1 MTPTQLYLTAA
12 FSLLIIGAMLASFCV
27 WIGVFSNFR
36 SILSWSGWRRDNHS
50 SRIGLVDLI
59 ACFFCIV
66 LAQGLVLYTLEAV
79 TGQDLFELRKARPP
93 VGAPNDPVRA
103 PNAAVAPE
111 PASVGATLTRESL
124 PSHILA
130 DEVPAKVSQG
140 SQPLLDTSTSS
151 LAASASNVEQ
161 DLQGESEKPQVE
173 VVDSVSTASDVRSEN
188 DNEASQVDSAN
199 PEAAKKG
206 GATETPSWLTPYLT
220 LALLLGALLS
230 ILVLLLR
237 TRTSPVQLGLVNRE
251 LFRDLWIGALVFLWV
266 TPLVMVVAAVV
277 NNLLGVE
284 YQHPVV
290 DAMKENPYM
299 LPSLFFGAVVCAPIW
314 EEYAFRGLLIGWFD
328 SIRQSG
334 GNPLKILLGAGN
346 QIADREESSAY
357 APWWPAILSGVFFG
371 GAHFGYGV
379 SWVPLMVLGIVLGRL
394 YQVRRSIVPCVV
406 VHGLFNSLSMV
417 GLAVEIL
424 VRKG

>member
-1 MTPTQLYLTAA
+1 MTSTQLYLTAA

-36 SILSWSGWRRDNHS
+36 SILDWSGWERDNHT

-79 TGQDLFELRKARPP
+79 TGQDLFKPGKARPP

-103 PNAAVAPE
+103 PSDAVAPG
-111 PASVGATLTRESL
+111 PASLTAFL
-124 PSHILA
+124 
-130 DEVPAKVSQG
+130 
-140 SQPLLDTSTSS
+140 
-151 LAASASNVEQ
+151 SNVEQ
-161 DLQGESEKPQVE
+161 DFQGEIEKPRVA
-173 VVDSVSTASDVRSEN
+173 VVDSVSTASDVGSEF
-188 DNEASQVDSAN
+188 DNEASQVDSGK
-199 PEAAKKG
+199 PVAAEKG
-206 GATETPSWLTPYLT
+206 DATETPSWLTPYLT

-237 TRTSPVQLGLVNRE
+237 TRASPVQLGLVNRE
-251 LFRDLWIGALVFLWV
+251 LFRDLWIGALVFLLV
-266 TPLVMVVAAVV
+266 TPLVMVVASVV
-277 NNLLGVE
+277 NKLLGVE

-328 SIRQSG
+328 SLRQSG
-334 GNPLKILLGAGN
+334 GNPLKIFLGAGN
-346 QIADREESSAY
+346 RVADREEVSAY
-357 APWWPAILSGVFFG
+357 APWWPAILSGIFFG

-406 VHGLFNSLSMV
+406 VHGLFNSLSML
-417 GLAVEIL
+417 GLAVEVL

>member
-1 MTPTQLYLTAA
+1 MNPTQLYLTAA

-36 SILSWSGWRRDNHS
+36 SILSWSGWKRDDHA

-66 LAQGLVLYTLEAV
+66 LAQGLVLYTLETV
-79 TGQDLFELRKARPP
+79 TGQDLFKLEKARPP
-93 VGAPNDPVRA
+93 VGAPN
-103 PNAAVAPE
+103 AAVVPE
-111 PASVGATLTRESL
+111 PASV
-124 PSHILA
+124 
-130 DEVPAKVSQG
+130 
-140 SQPLLDTSTSS
+140 
-151 LAASASNVEQ
+151 AASTSNVEN
-161 DLQGESEKPQVE
+161 DLQGENEKPRDE
-173 VVDSVSTASDVRSEN
+173 VVDSVSTASDVGSES
-188 DNEASQVDSAN
+188 DNEASQIDSGKRVTA
-199 PEAAKKG
+199 EKG
-206 GATETPSWLTPYLT
+206 VATETPSWLTPYLT

-230 ILVLLLR
+230 VLVLSLR
-237 TRTSPVQLGLVNRE
+237 TRTSPVQLGLMNRE

-266 TPLVMVVAAVV
+266 TPLVMIVAAVV

-334 GNPLKILLGAGN
+334 GNPLKIFLGAGSRV
-346 QIADREESSAY
+346 ADREEVSAY

-371 GAHFGYGV
+371 GAHVGYGV
-379 SWVPLMVLGIVLGRL
+379 SWVPLMVLGTVLGRL

-406 VHGLFNSLSMV
+406 VHGLFNSLSML
-417 GLAVEIL
+417 GLAVEVL

>member
-1 MTPTQLYLTAA
+1 MNPTQLYLTAA

-36 SILSWSGWRRDNHS
+36 SILSWSGWKRDDYA

-66 LAQGLVLYTLEAV
+66 LAQGLVLYTLEVV
-79 TGQDLFELRKARPP
+79 TGQDLFKPGKARPP

-103 PNAAVAPE
+103 PSDAAAPE
-111 PASVGATLTRESL
+111 
-124 PSHILA
+124 LA
-130 DEVPAKVSQG
+130 
-140 SQPLLDTSTSS
+140 S

-161 DLQGESEKPQVE
+161 DLQGENEKPRDE
-173 VVDSVSTASDVRSEN
+173 VVDSVSTASDVGTETG
-188 DNEASQVDSAN
+188 NEASAVENVKSA
-199 PEAAKKG
+199 AAEKG
-206 GATETPSWLTPYLT
+206 NAIETPSWLTPYLT

-237 TRTSPVQLGLVNRE
+237 TRASPVQLGLVNRE

-334 GNPLKILLGAGN
+334 GNPLKIFLGAGN
-346 QIADREESSAY
+346 RVADREEVSAY

-371 GAHFGYGV
+371 GAHVGYGV
-379 SWVPLMVLGIVLGRL
+379 SWVPLMVLGTVLGRL

-417 GLAVEIL
+417 GLAVEVL

>member
-1 MTPTQLYLTAA
+1 MNPTQLYLTAA

-36 SILSWSGWRRDNHS
+36 SILSWSGWKRDDHA

-66 LAQGLVLYTLEAV
+66 LAQGLVLYTLEVV
-79 TGQDLFELRKARPP
+79 TGQDLFKPGKARPP
-93 VGAPNDPVRA
+93 VGAPNDPARA
-103 PNAAVAPE
+103 PSDAAAPE
-111 PASVGATLTRESL
+111 
-124 PSHILA
+124 LA
-130 DEVPAKVSQG
+130 
-140 SQPLLDTSTSS
+140 S

-161 DLQGESEKPQVE
+161 DLQGENEKPQDE
-173 VVDSVSTASDVRSEN
+173 VVDSVSTGSDVGTETG
-188 DNEASQVDSAN
+188 NEASAVENVKSA
-199 PEAAKKG
+199 AAEKG
-206 GATETPSWLTPYLT
+206 YAIETPSWLTPYLT

-230 ILVLLLR
+230 VLVLLLR
-237 TRTSPVQLGLVNRE
+237 TRTSPVQLGLVNQE

-334 GNPLKILLGAGN
+334 GNPLKIFLGAGS
-346 QIADREESSAY
+346 IVADREEVSAY

-371 GAHFGYGV
+371 GAHVGYGV
-379 SWVPLMVLGIVLGRL
+379 SWVPLIVLGTVLGRL

-417 GLAVEIL
+417 GLAVEVL

>member
-1 MTPTQLYLTAA
+1 MNPTQLYLTAA

-27 WIGVFSNFR
+27 WIGVFSNLRF
-36 SILSWSGWRRDNHS
+36 ILSWSGWRRDNHT
-50 SRIGLVDLI
+50 SRIGLIDLI

-66 LAQGLVLYTLEAV
+66 LAQGLVLFALEAA
-79 TGQDLFELRKARPP
+79 TGQPLFKPGKARLRGEAD
-93 VGAPNDPVRA
+93 VT
-103 PNAAVAPE
+103 VAPVPTPIDE
-111 PASVGATLTRESL
+111 TGEGEAATHDATLKI
-124 PSHILA
+124 PQ
-130 DEVPAKVSQG
+130 DSQ
-140 SQPLLDTSTSS
+140 SNLDT
-151 LAASASNVEQ
+151 AASAGVGSAAKVVSES
-161 DLQGESEKPQVE
+161 QGEDHKPQGDT
-173 VVDSVSTASDVRSEN
+173 VVSSGNAGDAGDVGGENGSEDGRETTNHQAEGGSASSN
-188 DNEASQVDSAN
+188 
-199 PEAAKKG
+199 KG
-206 GATETPSWLTPYLT
+206 NLTETPSWLTPYLT

-237 TRTSPVQLGLVNRE
+237 TRTSPVQLGLVKRE
-251 LFRDLWIGALVFLWV
+251 LYRDVWIGVLVFLWV

-346 QIADREESSAY
+346 QPVVQEQTDAY
-357 APWWPAILSGVFFG
+357 APWWPAILSGVIFG

-394 YQVRRSIVPCVV
+394 YQVRRSIVPCVI

>member
-1 MTPTQLYLTAA
+1 MNPTQLYLTAA

-36 SILSWSGWRRDNHS
+36 SILSWSGWKRDDHA

-66 LAQGLVLYTLEAV
+66 LAQGLVLYTLEVV
-79 TGQDLFELRKARPP
+79 TGQDLFKPGKARPP

-103 PNAAVAPE
+103 PSDPAAPE
-111 PASVGATLTRESL
+111 
-124 PSHILA
+124 LA
-130 DEVPAKVSQG
+130 
-140 SQPLLDTSTSS
+140 S

-161 DLQGESEKPQVE
+161 DLQGENEKPQDE
-173 VVDSVSTASDVRSEN
+173 VVDSVSTASDVGTETG
-188 DNEASQVDSAN
+188 NEASAVENVKSA
-199 PEAAKKG
+199 AAEKG
-206 GATETPSWLTPYLT
+206 NAIETPSWLTPYLT

-237 TRTSPVQLGLVNRE
+237 TRASPVQLGLVNQE
-251 LFRDLWIGALVFLWV
+251 LCRDLWIGALVFLWV

-334 GNPLKILLGAGN
+334 GNPLKIFLGAGN
-346 QIADREESSAY
+346 RVADREEVSAY

-371 GAHFGYGV
+371 GAHVGYGV
-379 SWVPLMVLGIVLGRL
+379 SWVPLMVLGTVLGRL

-417 GLAVEIL
+417 GLAVEVL

>member
-1 MTPTQLYLTAA
+1 MNPTQLYLTAA

-36 SILSWSGWRRDNHS
+36 SILSWSGWKRDDHA

-66 LAQGLVLYTLEAV
+66 LAQGLVLYTLEVV
-79 TGQDLFELRKARPP
+79 TGQDLFKPGKARPP
-93 VGAPNDPVRA
+93 VRAPSDPVRA
-103 PNAAVAPE
+103 PSDAVRAPSDAVRAPSDAPAPE
-111 PASVGATLTRESL
+111 
-124 PSHILA
+124 LA
-130 DEVPAKVSQG
+130 
-140 SQPLLDTSTSS
+140 S
-151 LAASASNVEQ
+151 LAASTSNVEQ
-161 DLQGESEKPQVE
+161 DLQGENEKPRDE
-173 VVDSVSTASDVRSEN
+173 VVDSVSTASDVGTETG
-188 DNEASQVDSAN
+188 NEASAVENVKSA
-199 PEAAKKG
+199 AAEKG
-206 GATETPSWLTPYLT
+206 DAIETPSWLTPYLT

-237 TRTSPVQLGLVNRE
+237 TRASPVQLGLVNRE

-334 GNPLKILLGAGN
+334 GNPLKIFLGAGN
-346 QIADREESSAY
+346 RVADREEVSAY

-371 GAHFGYGV
+371 GAHVGYGV
-379 SWVPLMVLGIVLGRL
+379 SWVPLMVLGTVLGRL

-417 GLAVEIL
+417 GLAVEVL

>member
-1 MTPTQLYLTAA
+1 MNPTQLYLTAA

-36 SILSWSGWRRDNHS
+36 SILSWSGWKRDDHA

-66 LAQGLVLYTLEAV
+66 LAQGLVLYTLEVV
-79 TGQDLFELRKARPP
+79 TGQDLFKPGKARPP
-93 VGAPNDPVRA
+93 VGAL
-103 PNAAVAPE
+103 NAAVVPE
-111 PASVGATLTRESL
+111 PDAAV
-124 PSHILA
+124 
-130 DEVPAKVSQG
+130 VPDPA
-140 SQPLLDTSTSS
+140 S

-161 DLQGESEKPQVE
+161 DLQGENEKPRDE
-173 VVDSVSTASDVRSEN
+173 VVDSVSTASDVGTETG
-188 DNEASQVDSAN
+188 NEASAVENVKSA
-199 PEAAKKG
+199 AAEKG
-206 GATETPSWLTPYLT
+206 EATETPSWLTPYLT

-230 ILVLLLR
+230 VLVLLLR

-334 GNPLKILLGAGN
+334 GNPLKIFLGAGN
-346 QIADREESSAY
+346 RIADREEVSAY

-371 GAHFGYGV
+371 GAHVGYGV
-379 SWVPLMVLGIVLGRL
+379 SWVPLMVLGTVLGRL

-417 GLAVEIL
+417 GLAVEVL

>member
-1 MTPTQLYLTAA
+1 MNPTQLYLTAA

-36 SILSWSGWRRDNHS
+36 SILSWSGWKRDDHA

-59 ACFFCIV
+59 ACFFCII
-66 LAQGLVLYTLEAV
+66 LAQGLVLYTLEVV
-79 TGQDLFELRKARPP
+79 TGQDLFKPGKARPP

-103 PNAAVAPE
+103 PSDAAAPE
-111 PASVGATLTRESL
+111 
-124 PSHILA
+124 LA
-130 DEVPAKVSQG
+130 
-140 SQPLLDTSTSS
+140 S

-161 DLQGESEKPQVE
+161 DLQGENEKPRDE
-173 VVDSVSTASDVRSEN
+173 VVDSVSTASDVGTETG
-188 DNEASQVDSAN
+188 NEASAVENVKSA
-199 PEAAKKG
+199 AAEKG
-206 GATETPSWLTPYLT
+206 DATETPSWLTPYLT

-230 ILVLLLR
+230 VLVLLLR

-251 LFRDLWIGALVFLWV
+251 LLRDLWIGALVFLWV

-334 GNPLKILLGAGN
+334 GNPLKIFLGAGN
-346 QIADREESSAY
+346 RVADREEVSAY

-371 GAHFGYGV
+371 GAHVGYGV
-379 SWVPLMVLGIVLGRL
+379 SWVPLMVLGTVLGRL

-417 GLAVEIL
+417 GLAVEVL